1 MNCSAAFPLG
11 IALLLAFTAAA
22 SADEPARAGPVRVGF
37 GLRMP
42 LLKVEEGSITVRT
55 RGTDT
60 GGGGEMTLSIDK
72 EKTKVF
78 VGVVTDRKELPDG
91 RVATRVERRPA
102 TLADLKV
109 GQQVKVSAVQ
119 GYAAEIDIMPPPE
132 KKQAAKEKP
141 PEDAAKDKRKP
152 VPPQDTGE

>member
-1 MNCSAAFPLG
+1 V
-11 IALLLAFTAAA
+11 
-22 SADEPARAGPVRVGF
+22 D
-37 GLRMP
+37 
-42 LLKVEEGSITVRT
+42 EGSITVRT

-102 TLADLKV
+102 TLADLKA

-119 GYAAEIDIMPPPE
+119 GYAAEIDIMPPPPE
-132 KKQAAKEKP
+132 KKQGAKEKP
-141 PEDAAKDKRKP
+141 TEEGAKDKRKP
-152 VPPQDTGE
+152 VPPEDAGK